1 MTADIVNQIIK
12 HVTPM
17 LKYECNK
24 CEELDSIYFSYIAK
38 NLFFYIFYNK
48 ENTETEKRIREQI
61 DDYIC
66 DYIKY
71 DLNYEKYISKD
82 LVRKARNYIGYSV
95 PMTFFYFD
103 EAIPKNL
110 NKEISEATNKIFPSI
125 WIKYYTVKI
134 KGYLPK
140 GILPQMAKLI
150 AET

>member
-12 HVTPM
+12 YVTPM
-17 LKYECNK
+17 LKYECNE
-24 CEELDSIYFSYIAK
+24 CEELDSVYFFCVAK
-38 NLFFYIFYNK
+38 NLCFYIFYNK
-48 ENTETEKRIREQI
+48 ENEKTKKRIIEQI
-61 DDYIC
+61 DDYIWE
-66 DYIKY
+66 YIKY
-71 DLNYEKYISKD
+71 DLNYEKYIPKD
-82 LVRKARNYIGYSV
+82 LVRKARSYIGYSV

-110 NKEISEATNKIFPSI
+110 NKEISEAINKIFPSI

-150 AET
+150 TEL